1 MNSKA
6 RIASIRTATALDSSI
21 TAIPTFDLAV
31 LQLPKALDFQ
41 LPTKLRLGHLV
52 EKIVGALLQL
62 ATNYEL
68 LYENT
73 QIREGKK
80 TIGELDFIIRENS
93 TQRVIHVELAYKF
106 YLFDPKISS
115 EPINNWIGPNRND
128 SLKDKLEKLKTK
140 QFPLLHHDCTR
151 STLDSVAIDQVAQ
164 ELCLLVS
171 LFVPFDYKKEFIPS
185 YQQAIKGYYI
195 NYETFISQHT
205 AAKSYCL
212 PPKKDWGIN
221 PTQNNDWI
229 NFETIAASIAG
240 RMQEKQAPL
249 VWQKH
254 IDSYSEFFVVWW

>member
-1 MNSKA
+1 MNSEA
-6 RIASIRTATALDSSI
+6 RIASIRIATALDSSI
-21 TAIPTFDLAV
+21 TAIPTFHLAG
-31 LQLPKALDFQ
+31 LQLPTALDFQ
-41 LPTKLRLGHLV
+41 LSTKLRLGHLV

-73 QIREGKK
+73 QILEGKK
-80 TIGELDFIIRENS
+80 TIGELDFIIKENS
-93 TQRVIHVELAYKF
+93 TQRVIHLELAYKF

-128 SLKDKLEKLKTK
+128 SLKYKLEKLKTK

-151 STLDSVAIDQVAQ
+151 SKLDSVVIDQVAQ

-171 LFVPFDYKKEFIPS
+171 LFVPFDYKKELIPS
-185 YQQAIKGYYI
+185 YQQAIKGYYV

-205 AAKSYCL
+205 DSKTYCL

-221 PTQNNDWI
+221 PAENDDWI
-229 NFETIAASIAG
+229 NFETVAASISNST
-240 RMQEKQAPL
+240 QEKQAPL